1 MTPWQTNIRFVY
13 SHKEHTFDLE
23 VLEMDDKKQ
32 TALDNAVTEIEKIM
46 AKALS
51 KGSDNQMVWI
61 LKLFLQAH

>member
-1 MTPWQTNIRFVY
+1 
-13 SHKEHTFDLE
+13 
-23 VLEMDDKKQ
+23 MDDKRQ